1 MAYVP
6 SYRGERHLRRPTVA
20 HEETGR
26 WSVRR
31 ALFVMI
37 GISVAG
43 WAAIAGLTAI
53 VAG

>member
-6 SYRGERHLRRPTVA
+6 SYRGERHLRRPAIA

-31 ALFVMI
+31 ALFVMMGVSI
-37 GISVAG
+37 IG
-43 WAAIAGLTAI
+43 WAAIAGLTAL

>member
-6 SYRGERHLRRPTVA
+6 SYRVERQFRRPTVA

-31 ALFVMI
+31 ALFVMM
-37 GISVAG
+37 GISVVG

>member
-6 SYRGERHLRRPTVA
+6 SYRGERQFRRPSVT

-31 ALFVMI
+31 ALFVMM
-37 GISVAG
+37 GISVVG

>member
-6 SYRGERHLRRPTVA
+6 SYRGERHFHRPTTA
-20 HEETGR
+20 QEESGR

-31 ALFVMI
+31 ALFVMM
-37 GISVAG
+37 GISVVG
-43 WAAIAGLTAI
+43 WAAIVGLTAI